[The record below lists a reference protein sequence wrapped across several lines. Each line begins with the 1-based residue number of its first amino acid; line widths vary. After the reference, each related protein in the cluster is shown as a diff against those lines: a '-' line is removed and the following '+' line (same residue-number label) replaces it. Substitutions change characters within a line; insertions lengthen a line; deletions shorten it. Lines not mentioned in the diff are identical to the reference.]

1 MLLNFVVKTEYHNLC
16 DKIGTQESKWGIKP
30 IHRHAVTRRPINSK
44 CFEKYAVN
52 EVLRKIAFCDRT
64 WDSIFGL
71 TCDRICDSKIGGTCD
86 RACDSYFCA
95 LWDRTC
101 DSVFSYVVIEV
112 VILLLGLPVIV
123 FVIEIGI
130 EVVTDNL

>member
-1 MLLNFVVKTEYHNLC
+1 MAPLFCCETEYHSLC
-16 DKIGTQESKWGIKP
+16 DKIGTQKSKWGIKP

-52 EVLRKIAFCDRT
+52 EVCQKTAFCDRT
-64 WDSIFGL
+64 WNSIFGS
-71 TCDRICDSKIGGTCD
+71 TCDRTCDSPF
-86 RACDSYFCA
+86 YA
-95 LWDRTC
+95 LWDRIC

-112 VILLLGLPVIV
+112 VILFLKLPVIV
-123 FVIEIGI
+123 YVIEVGI